1 MKVAIV
7 SPVPLFPVNAG
18 NRSRILNLARAVRSL
33 GCDVHFVYLE
43 SRQTGGMDLDAH
55 RDEFGADH
63 VQVLHRTGVALA
75 CYRFKRVAWLV
86 RRLAAQAVGSR
97 HAYYTGLDEL
107 FSDSFLSQLRALQRR
122 HAFDAV
128 FVEYVFYSRALD
140 AFPDTVVKVLDTHD
154 IFADRHVPFI
164 GRAGAKR
171 YMFSIPPERECEG
184 LRRAHVALA
193 IQADEGDALAA
204 RLGSDGA
211 PSVAVLS
218 HLLAFPPQVDCASHA
233 DATFVGSDNQ
243 PNRDAMQYFV
253 DEILPH
259 VVARLPAFR
268 VHLAGTIAA
277 AVPDG
282 AHVVKR
288 GPVVEL
294 GDAFACAPISIN
306 PMLLGTGINIKL
318 LESMA
323 LGVPTV
329 STQTGARGLGEH
341 AAGGVTIV
349 PDADPRGFADAL
361 VRLATDRAHRVAQG
375 AAARDAARAWHD
387 AQLRVLRETLAHRA
401 CARAL
406 APSTIQRKPDMSKL
420 ADLKQRLR
428 VWLYVKRLTAQ
439 WRREAARCV
448 ARDDAAAGAH
458 LLILP
463 CDPWT
468 LVGSKGDEAMLSAV
482 VERLRAANRA
492 LQVSVVTATPQAAHA
507 ATRMGFHAVDA
518 WREPWR
524 LTDTVE
530 RLAALRPSALVVI
543 GADVMDG
550 YYSPMT
556 SLRLLATA
564 DLLVRRG
571 VRGTILG
578 FSFNAR
584 PYRPLRHAF
593 DRLDARL
600 LVNVRDDVSLD
611 RFRRFSSA
619 PATLVADS
627 AFMLAPDHASDSV
640 RDTAAWIDARRA
652 AGDVVIAF
660 NLHPMLI
667 RGASDADI
675 AALVAAAQHAL
686 RAIAA
691 QRGLGIVLL
700 SHDYRG
706 RDGDDTCLE
715 PLHRALAAALGERLC
730 YPRARMSAAELKAI
744 AGQVDGVVTGRM
756 HLAIASL
763 GMGVP
768 VAALTYQDKFQGLF
782 RHFGLSDAF
791 LLKPADAMRA
801 TRLAAVLE
809 RFVSALPQLREQV
822 RAALPRVKDASLRN
836 LRGVIDEIDAIDAI
850 EPSCAAA
857 LPVGLHSKP
866 RTSTGA
872 RSPQPVEFSRNA

>member
-1 MKVAIV
+1 
-7 SPVPLFPVNAG
+7 
-18 NRSRILNLARAVRSL
+18 
-33 GCDVHFVYLE
+33 
-43 SRQTGGMDLDAH
+43 
-55 RDEFGADH
+55 
-63 VQVLHRTGVALA
+63 
-75 CYRFKRVAWLV
+75 
-86 RRLAAQAVGSR
+86 
-97 HAYYTGLDEL
+97 
-107 FSDSFLSQLRALQRR
+107 
-122 HAFDAV
+122 
-128 FVEYVFYSRALD
+128 
-140 AFPDTVVKVLDTHD
+140 
-154 IFADRHVPFI
+154 
-164 GRAGAKR
+164 
-171 YMFSIPPERECEG
+171 
-184 LRRAHVALA
+184 
-193 IQADEGDALAA
+193 
-204 RLGSDGA
+204 
-211 PSVAVLS
+211 
-218 HLLAFPPQVDCASHA
+218 
-233 DATFVGSDNQ
+233 
-243 PNRDAMQYFV
+243 
-253 DEILPH
+253 
-259 VVARLPAFR
+259 
-268 VHLAGTIAA
+268 
-277 AVPDG
+277 
-282 AHVVKR
+282 
-288 GPVVEL
+288 
-294 GDAFACAPISIN
+294 
-306 PMLLGTGINIKL
+306 
-318 LESMA
+318 
-323 LGVPTV
+323 
-329 STQTGARGLGEH
+329 
-341 AAGGVTIV
+341 
-349 PDADPRGFADAL
+349 
-361 VRLATDRAHRVAQG
+361 
-375 AAARDAARAWHD
+375 
-387 AQLRVLRETLAHRA
+387 
-401 CARAL
+401 
-406 APSTIQRKPDMSKL
+406 
-420 ADLKQRLR
+420 
-428 VWLYVKRLTAQ
+428 VKRLTAQ

-492 LQVSVVTATPQAAHA
+492 LRVSVVTATPQAAQA
-507 ATRMGFHAVDA
+507 ATRMGFRAVDA

-593 DRLDARL
+593 DCLDARL

-627 AFMLAPDHASDSV
+627 AFMLEPDHASDSV

-652 AGDVVIAF
+652 VGDVVIAF

-691 QRGLGIVLL
+691 QRGSASCCCRTTI
-700 SHDYRG
+700 
-706 RDGDDTCLE
+706 
-715 PLHRALAAALGERLC
+715 AAATATTRASSRCIARWPRRWASGFAI
-730 YPRARMSAAELKAI
+730 RARMSAAQLKAI

-809 RFVSALPQLREQV
+809 RFVAALPQLREQV

-836 LRGVIDEIDAIDAI
+836 LRGMIGEVDEIDAI

-872 RSPQPVEFSRNA
+872 LAPQPVEFSRNA

>member
-75 CYRFKRVAWLV
+75 CYRLKRVAWLV

-107 FSDSFLSQLRALQRR
+107 FSDSFSSQLRALQRR

-218 HLLAFPPQVDCASHA
+218 HLLAFPPQVDCAPHA

-288 GPVVEL
+288 GPVAEL

-349 PDADPRGFADAL
+349 PDADPRAFADAL

-375 AAARDAARAWHD
+375 AAARDAARMARR
-387 AQLRVLRETLAHRA
+387 AVARAARNARTSRVRA
-401 CARAL
+401 CACTFHH
-406 APSTIQRKPDMSKL
+406 PEETGHVETGGS
-420 ADLKQRLR
+420 
-428 VWLYVKRLTAQ
+428 
-439 WRREAARCV
+439 EAAA
-448 ARDDAAAGAH
+448 ARG
-458 LLILP
+458 
-463 CDPWT
+463 CT
-468 LVGSKGDEAMLSAV
+468 
-482 VERLRAANRA
+482 
-492 LQVSVVTATPQAAHA
+492 
-507 ATRMGFHAVDA
+507 
-518 WREPWR
+518 
-524 LTDTVE
+524 
-530 RLAALRPSALVVI
+530 
-543 GADVMDG
+543 
-550 YYSPMT
+550 
-556 SLRLLATA
+556 
-564 DLLVRRG
+564 
-571 VRGTILG
+571 
-578 FSFNAR
+578 
-584 PYRPLRHAF
+584 
-593 DRLDARL
+593 
-600 LVNVRDDVSLD
+600 
-611 RFRRFSSA
+611 
-619 PATLVADS
+619 
-627 AFMLAPDHASDSV
+627 
-640 RDTAAWIDARRA
+640 
-652 AGDVVIAF
+652 
-660 NLHPMLI
+660 
-667 RGASDADI
+667 
-675 AALVAAAQHAL
+675 
-686 RAIAA
+686 
-691 QRGLGIVLL
+691 
-700 SHDYRG
+700 
-706 RDGDDTCLE
+706 
-715 PLHRALAAALGERLC
+715 
-730 YPRARMSAAELKAI
+730 
-744 AGQVDGVVTGRM
+744 
-756 HLAIASL
+756 
-763 GMGVP
+763 
-768 VAALTYQDKFQGLF
+768 
-782 RHFGLSDAF
+782 
-791 LLKPADAMRA
+791 
-801 TRLAAVLE
+801 
-809 RFVSALPQLREQV
+809 
-822 RAALPRVKDASLRN
+822 
-836 LRGVIDEIDAIDAI
+836 
-850 EPSCAAA
+850 
-857 LPVGLHSKP
+857 
-866 RTSTGA
+866 
-872 RSPQPVEFSRNA
+872 